1 MLRATLQRAQRA
13 VVRRQGA
20 AAAVL
25 PSRMAYFSTDDA
37 KPEDTPKTAE
47 PTKEEKEAHR
57 HEWGIKYDDEALK
70 FEKEW

>member
-1 MLRATLQRAQRA
+1 MLRATLQRAQSF

-20 AAAVL
+20 ASAVA
-25 PSRMAYFSTDDA
+25 PARMAYFSTDA
-37 KPEDTPKTAE
+37 SKPEDTPQAAE
-47 PTKEEKEAHR
+47 PTKEEKEAHA